1 MSDPDEYVTI
11 KVKRRV
17 KEALLRMQALLQ
29 YKEKKRFSISD
40 IVEFLIANAP
50 EIEIPL
56 DEELRII
63 YPHEEHTQSSS

>member
-1 MSDPDEYVTI
+1 MSSPEEYVTI

-29 YKEKKRFSISD
+29 YKQRQRFSISD

-50 EIEIPL
+50 EIQIPL
-56 DEELRII
+56 DEELRIVF
-63 YPHEEHTQSSS
+63 PEEQSK